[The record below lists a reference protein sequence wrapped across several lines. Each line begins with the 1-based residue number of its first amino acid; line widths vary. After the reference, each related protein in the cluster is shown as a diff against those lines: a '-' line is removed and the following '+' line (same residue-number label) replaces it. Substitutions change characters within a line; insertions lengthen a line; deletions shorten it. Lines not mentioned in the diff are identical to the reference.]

1 MKKKIL
7 ALLLAC
13 LMIVSIFPMTI
24 LADDHEHTCPGTGA
38 KHTLNNCEWEK
49 IETVDPVCGDWGYTR
64 YKCKECGDYFA
75 ADFVKPTGDE
85 HVWVIDVEAV
95 AATCTTAGKTEG
107 KHCDKCGT
115 VIASETRPALGHE
128 FVEDHRDGDCLTGGF
143 IYYKCSRCDET
154 KKEAIAETGRGHI
167 WGTTPDRIEKEPT
180 TTEEGKAIYKCTACG
195 AEKTVPIRKLPE
207 EVHTHTLVAHEA
219 VDATCTTDGHGAY
232 WECSACGKKFSD
244 AAGTTEITAV
254 PTISALGHK
263 YETAEKLDYDIIL
276 ESVHAGCTTKGYVK
290 SECSR
295 CHDIKTREIPAG
307 QHSFDLTGEPTAKK
321 EPTCTEY
328 GYEFYG
334 CTKCTDPNAVYT
346 KRLEKKTHTTYD
358 DATSTDKSVTAAD
371 CVTAGKKEWK
381 CGMCGTGLSATIDAL
396 GHDAKTITVAANCHT
411 KGYEFTYCT
420 RDICPMAAVK
430 TKVADDGLTY
440 VVSVKDGKVSDA
452 ADAAAVHLLTFKLT
466 TADVDTSKHAFSA
479 WETLNDATCTTAGR
493 KFRFCTLCD
502 GTFTETEVIPPKG
515 HNFDLTNGA
524 TEVAGTR
531 VASTCSEAGKVTVK
545 CARCDAT
552 EEQTLPKLNHD
563 YVLTADQESICGKP
577 AYKSWQCTNCGD
589 VKREEGATTPEPA
602 KGYYDTE
609 DDARDI
615 HIGLRD
621 SSTWTVKREGNCIVV
636 GLYVAVCDECGQN
649 VLIRID
655 GTGNGH
661 VVGIIS
667 QDYLAPTCTETGHY
681 KIYKCSACG
690 ETVMCDGTGK
700 IVSADTDVIPALE
713 HDWNKVSA
721 STATCTT
728 GGVGEKWTC
737 NRCGVIDPE
746 HNGTV
751 SGPLGHNWGELQPE
765 KAQTCTEGGRNAYKQ
780 CTFCKVYTAND
791 GETTVANLSDLNTP
805 SLGHDMVVTDHRDVT
820 CKLYGYVH
828 HECARCGALDVE
840 YIDNFAKALDHDYSG
855 DPTIIPATCTEDGS
869 KTWNCTHPGCTET
882 KVEPIAK
889 LGHKNAA
896 GETLVDD
903 CMDTPTDR
911 VCVNDGCG
919 IVVGKSHNNLFY
931 KEVEATCLDYGYT
944 IAVCE
949 KCGYSKVTDV
959 DDSYLAAH
967 NYVGTE
973 TTPATITSKGVMT
986 YECTVCHDSY
996 TEEIPALTGVQY
1008 IIAIDN
1014 AVKAGA
1020 GFAGGSKVA
1029 VTVSLKCGQTDVWGI
1044 NFDLGYDATL
1054 LKFEKAEFVSE
1065 KLINGTKAV
1074 DNGDKISVVAFA
1086 PNSADKQMQNAT
1098 IEGEEAVVTLYFTIL
1113 PQDGARTTFT
1123 FLNQQTIQIAEDGT
1137 SAMVNSEGVAATLDA
1152 KSLMNVNEDMGID
1165 LADAFALYQLITNGE
1180 YDVTADLD
1188 RDGEITLADF
1198 EILYTYITGG
1208 ITYEDILANM
1218 AQ

>member
-1 MKKKIL
+1 MKRKIL

-24 LADDHEHTCPGTGA
+24 LADDHDHTCPGTGE
-38 KHTLNNCEWEK
+38 KHTKNNCESEAV
-49 IETVDPVCGDWGYTR
+49 ETVAPVCGDWGYTR

-75 ADFVKPTGDE
+75 ADFVEPGGGE
-85 HVWVIDVEAV
+85 HVWIIDVPAV
-95 AATCTTAGKTEG
+95 AATCTTAGKTVG
-107 KHCDKCGT
+107 RHCDKCGAVEASTT
-115 VIASETRPALGHE
+115 VPALEHDW
-128 FVEDHRDGDCLTGGF
+128 VEDHRDGNCETGGF
-143 IYYKCSRCDET
+143 IYYNCSRCTGT
-154 KKEAIAETGRGHI
+154 KKVAIETTGRGHT
-167 WGTTPDRIEKEPT
+167 WGTTPDRIEKYPS
-180 TTEEGKAIYKCTACG
+180 TTEDGMAVYKCTVCN
-195 AEKTVPIRKLPE
+195 AEKEVRIDKLPE
-207 EVHTHTLVAHEA
+207 EVHTHTLVAHEEVA
-219 VDATCTTDGHGAY
+219 ATCTTEGCAAY

-254 PTISALGHK
+254 PTRPALGHL

-295 CHDIKTREIPAG
+295 CYDIKTREIPAG

-346 KRLEKKTHTTYD
+346 KRLDKIPHTTFD

-371 CVTAGKKEWK
+371 CVTPGAKEWK
-381 CGMCGTGLSATIDAL
+381 CGMCGTGLSETIDAL

-420 RDICPMAAVK
+420 RDICPAAAVK

-440 VVSVKDGKVSDA
+440 VVSVKDGKLSDA
-452 ADAAAVHLLTFKLT
+452 ADAVAVHLLTFKLT
-466 TADVDTSKHAFSA
+466 TADVDTSKHAFSE
-479 WETLNDATCTTAGR
+479 WEILNDATCTTAGR
-493 KFRFCTLCD
+493 KFRYCTLCD

-531 VASTCSEAGKVTVK
+531 VDSTCSEAGKVTVK
-545 CARCDAT
+545 CERCDAT

-563 YVLTADQESICGKP
+563 YALTADQESICGKP
-577 AYKSWQCTNCGD
+577 AYKEYTCTNCSD
-589 VKREEGATTPEPA
+589 VQRVDGATKPEPA

-609 DDARDI
+609 EAAKDI

-621 SSTWTVKREGNCIVV
+621 SSTWTVKRDGNCIVV

-661 VVGIIS
+661 VEGTII
-667 QDYLAPTCTETGHY
+667 QVYLAPTCTATGHY
-681 KIYKCSACG
+681 KIYKCSECI

-700 IVSADTDVIPALE
+700 IVSADTDVIPALG
-713 HDWNKVSA
+713 HDWTKASA

-728 GGVGEKWTC
+728 GGVKEKWTC
-737 NRCGVIDPE
+737 GRCGFVDPD
-746 HNGTV
+746 HNGAV
-751 SGPLGHNWGELQPE
+751 SEPLGHDWGELQPE
-765 KAQTCTEGGRNAYKQ
+765 KAQTCTEGGRKAYKQ
-780 CTFCKVYTAND
+780 CTRCEVYTADD
-791 GETTVANLSDLNTP
+791 GATTVANLSDLNTP

-820 CKLYGYVH
+820 CTLYGYVH
-828 HECARCGALDVE
+828 HECERCGALDVE
-840 YIDNFAKALDHDYSG
+840 YIDNFKKALEHDFSG
-855 DPTIIPATCTEDGS
+855 EPTVMDATCTEDGS
-869 KTWNCTHPGCTET
+869 KVWNCLHEGCTET
-882 KVEPIAK
+882 KTEVLPK

-911 VCVNDGCG
+911 VC
-919 IVVGKSHNNLFY
+919 
-931 KEVEATCLDYGYT
+931 ATCGVTIGKTHNDMFTKTVDATCKDYGYK
-944 IAVCE
+944 IEVCD
-949 KCGYSKVTDV
+949 KCGYSKVYDV
-959 DDSYLAAH
+959 DTTYLADH
-967 NYVGTE
+967 DYVGVVTTE
-973 TTPATITSKGVMT
+973 PTITSKGVKT
-986 YECTVCHDSY
+986 FTCRVCDDSY

-1008 IIAIDN
+1008 VLSIDN

-1020 GFAGGSKVA
+1020 GLAGGSRVA

-1044 NFDLGYDATL
+1044 KFDLGYDPEAL
-1054 LKFEKAEFVSE
+1054 RYEGYEFVSE
-1065 KLINGTKAV
+1065 KLINGADLQPHDDYV
-1074 DNGDKISVVAFA
+1074 SVVAFA
-1086 PNSADKQMQNAT
+1086 PNSADRKMQNVT
-1098 IEGEEAVVTLYFTIL
+1098 IEGEEAVVTIYFTVL
-1113 PQDGARTTFT
+1113 PQAGISTGLR
-1123 FLNQQTIQIAEDGT
+1123 FLGDEQTIQIGEEGA
-1137 SAMVNSEGVAATLDA
+1137 SAMVHSEGVDAVLDA
-1152 KSLMNVNEDMGID
+1152 EALMNVNGDLGVD
-1165 LADAFALYQLITNGE
+1165 LADAFALYQRIISGE

-1188 RDGEITLADF
+1188 RDGEVTLADF
-1198 EILYTYITGG
+1198 KILYTYITGG
-1208 ITYEDILANM
+1208 TNYEEILANM